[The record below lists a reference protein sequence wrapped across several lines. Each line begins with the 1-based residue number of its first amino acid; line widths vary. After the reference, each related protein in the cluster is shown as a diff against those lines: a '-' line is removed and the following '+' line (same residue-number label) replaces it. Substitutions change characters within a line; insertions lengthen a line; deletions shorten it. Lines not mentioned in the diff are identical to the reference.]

1 MWLGFDNG
9 IIIGFAIWH
18 SIFIRIPVPD
28 SEVHGANMGPT
39 WVLSAPDGPHV
50 GPMNPALR
58 GTKRVIK
65 IINLAA
71 IFIRIPVPDS
81 EVHGANMGPTWV
93 LSAPDGPHVGPMN
106 PALRGTKRVIK
117 IINMAATIAYFYCH
131 WSLSVNP
138 MINFCAVRE
147 KNVVKIP
154 TMLMNVKHSLEEGL
168 WTSVVKPYKAMD
180 SKPRKWNAAISRCF
194 SRGQSWGISTIEFD
208 FYAIASNVICKFKDI
223 PWTQLVLSSMRYYE
237 YALIHFVCLRSWF

>member
-18 SIFIRIPVPD
+18 YIFIRIPVPD
-28 SEVHGANMGPT
+28 
-39 WVLSAPDGPHV
+39 V

-58 GTKRVIK
+58 GSKRVIK
-65 IINLAA
+65 IINMAA

-106 PALRGTKRVIK
+106 PALRDTKRVIK
-117 IINMAATIAYFYCH
+117 IINIAAIIGYFYCH

-138 MINFCAVRE
+138 TINFCAARE
-147 KNVVKIP
+147 KNVVKTP
-154 TMLMNVKHSLEEGL
+154 TMLFE
-168 WTSVVKPYKAMD
+168 
-180 SKPRKWNAAISRCF
+180 
-194 SRGQSWGISTIEFD
+194 
-208 FYAIASNVICKFKDI
+208 CK
-223 PWTQLVLSSMRYYE
+223 
-237 YALIHFVCLRSWF
+237 ALIGRGSMDVSCKAV